1 MELKKSAKFNPLL
14 IWLLTFIYKVYMFT
28 IRKKLVFSDEFK
40 EYKNTKKP
48 VLLSFWH
55 QDVNTMIYV
64 SFNHKTMT
72 MVSDSKDGQLVA
84 QVVEQLGSVTAR
96 GSSRNNPIKA
106 LKSFLRIMKKGEHWG
121 AIAIDGP
128 KGPPK
133 KAKSGILEAARLM
146 NCPVFT
152 LTLAYGGYWTLKK
165 SWDHTR
171 IAKPFSKAVFHIGLG
186 LPALSKADD
195 PKDPQLLE
203 SLENSMSR
211 NQLIALGYL
220 EENV

>member
-14 IWLLTFIYKVYMFT
+14 IWFLTFIYKIYMFT
-28 IRKKLVFSDEFK
+28 IRKKLIFSDEFQDYIK
-40 EYKNTKKP
+40 TGEP
-48 VLLSFWH
+48 VLLAFWH
-55 QDVNTMIYV
+55 QDVNTMIYI
-64 SFNHKTMT
+64 SFDHQTMT

-96 GSSRNNPIKA
+96 GSSRTNPIKA

-121 AIAIDGP
+121 SIAIDGP

-133 KAKSGILEAARLM
+133 KAKSGIVEAARLL

-152 LTLAYGGYWTLKK
+152 LTLAYSGYWTLKK
-165 SWDHTR
+165 SWDQTR
-171 IAKPFSKAVFHIGLG
+171 IAKPFSKAVFHIGPG
-186 LPALSKADD
+186 LPPLSKADD
-195 PKDPQLLE
+195 PKDPKLLE

-211 NQLIALGYL
+211 NQLVALGYL

>member
-14 IWLLTFIYKVYMFT
+14 IWLLTFIYKIYIFT
-28 IRKKLVFSDEFK
+28 LRKKLIFSDEFK
-40 EYKNTKKP
+40 EYVKTKKP

-55 QDVNTMIYV
+55 QDVNTMIYI

-72 MVSDSKDGQLVA
+72 MISDSKDGQLVA
-84 QVVEQLGSVTAR
+84 QVIEQLGSVAAR

-106 LKSFLRIMKKGEHWG
+106 LKSFLRIMKQGEHWG
-121 AIAIDGP
+121 SIAIDGP

-133 KAKSGILEAARLM
+133 KAKSGILESARLL
-146 NCPVFT
+146 NCPIFT

-165 SWDHTR
+165 SWDQTR
-171 IAKPFSKAVFHIGLG
+171 VAKPFSKAVFHIGLG

-203 SLENSMSR
+203 SLEKSMSS

-220 EENV
+220 